1 MGLAASGNLNPE
13 RTAPSMFEPV
23 HGSAPDIAGKGI
35 ANPMAAILS
44 VAMMLDHL
52 NAAAAAGP
60 DPELPSDNSWSEPR
74 AADARS
80 RRRCDHQ
87 PRSAGR
93 CASSCELPHKPLRPD
108 SLIQRSDRDMS
119 HGAESCPGCQRASC
133 STGLTWPSMSSRF
146 AERSASLFKELAEVI
161 TIDDGQYVSFN
172 FASWREVS
180 EARALF
186 KEPDDDFI
194 RTVQFE
200 IQVPRI
206 IRLLT
211 YERFPR
217 QKVKFNRKN
226 LFARDGNRCQYCGK
240 KFPTTELSL
249 DHLVPRSRGGRATWD
264 NIVCAC
270 LRCNVRK
277 GGRTPREAG
286 MRLIREPIE
295 PKTSPVLSLNLSHRK
310 YRSWKAF
317 LDNAYWS
324 VELE

>member
-1 MGLAASGNLNPE
+1 MSQGAGHALDASVLVLN
-13 RTAPSMFEPV
+13 RSYMAV
-23 HGSAPDIAGKGI
+23 HVI
-35 ANPMAAILS
+35 S
-44 VAMMLDHL
+44 VR
-52 NAAAAAGP
+52 
-60 DPELPSDNSWSEPR
+60 R
-74 AADARS
+74 AF
-80 RRRCDHQ
+80 C
-87 PRSAGR
+87 
-93 CASSCELPHKPLRPD
+93 L
-108 SLIQRSDRDMS
+108 
-119 HGAESCPGCQRASC
+119 
-133 STGLTWPSMSSRF
+133 
-146 AERSASLFKELAEVI
+146 LFKELAEVI
-161 TIDDGQYVSFN
+161 TVDDGRYASFN

-180 EARALF
+180 EARALY

-211 YERFPR
+211 YERVPR

-286 MRLIREPIE
+286 MRLIREPVE
-295 PKTSPVLSLNLSHRK
+295 PKTSPVLTLKLSHRK

>member
-1 MGLAASGNLNPE
+1 
-13 RTAPSMFEPV
+13 
-23 HGSAPDIAGKGI
+23 
-35 ANPMAAILS
+35 
-44 VAMMLDHL
+44 
-52 NAAAAAGP
+52 
-60 DPELPSDNSWSEPR
+60 
-74 AADARS
+74 
-80 RRRCDHQ
+80 
-87 PRSAGR
+87 
-93 CASSCELPHKPLRPD
+93 
-108 SLIQRSDRDMS
+108 MS
-119 HGAESCPGCQRASC
+119 HGAGHALDASVLVLNRYYMAVHVISVRRAFC
-133 STGLTWPSMSSRF
+133 L
-146 AERSASLFKELAEVI
+146 LFKELAEVI
-161 TIDDGQYVSFN
+161 TIDDGRYLSFN

-286 MRLIREPIE
+286 MRLIREPLE
-295 PKTSPVLSLNLSHRK
+295 PKTSPVLSLKLSHRK